1 MIKTAHSF
9 SLFSLPRARLCV
21 EQQPTAFLSFSRVFL
36 APLRLSLA
44 AWVTPKPEIWY
55 FRSTLWSPARVQIL
69 YSCTHAEESLKE
81 SISDGIRS
89 LVFPQALGESFVLYR
104 TFDTKARCFFRL
116 LSTLTTGLDDED
128 DEEVYT

>member
-1 MIKTAHSF
+1 MIKTAAL
-9 SLFSLPRARLCV
+9 SLSSPFRAQSLRV
-21 EQQPTAFLSFSRVFL
+21 EQRPTAFLSFSRASFF
-36 APLRLSLA
+36 RLSLNA
-44 AWVTPKPEIWY
+44 QRVTPKPEIWY

>member
-1 MIKTAHSF
+1 MIKTARSF
-9 SLFSLPRARLCV
+9 SLFSLPRAKFACGATTDCLSL
-21 EQQPTAFLSFSRVFL
+21 FLSESFF
-36 APLRLSLA
+36 RLSLNA
-44 AWVTPKPEIWY
+44 RATPKPEIWY

-81 SISDGIRS
+81 SISDGNRS
-89 LVFPQALGESFVLYR
+89 LVFSPKLGGVLYVLYR

-128 DEEVYT
+128 DEEVYA

>member
-1 MIKTAHSF
+1 MRYSD
-9 SLFSLPRARLCV
+9 
-21 EQQPTAFLSFSRVFL
+21 
-36 APLRLSLA
+36 
-44 AWVTPKPEIWY
+44 TPKPEIWY